1 MTSEPRLVC
10 FGNFTL
16 DDIVLPG
23 GRERPGCIGGDA
35 LYAALGARLWTPA
48 VEMAAPIGNDLPERV
63 REAVVA
69 AGFSTTALARRN
81 LPTLRNRVVY
91 AADGSRAWTLCSPE
105 EEFES
110 LSPTPD
116 DLPPGY
122 CAAEAFLVLAM
133 ALSAQERLIEWM
145 RAQTNALVALD
156 PQEDYIAGNHS
167 RLRSLIGKVDIFLP
181 SAEEVRRLTG
191 GGDWAAASRDFAALG
206 PRLVVVKLGAEGVVV
221 HDAARDLFL
230 RIPAYPARPVD
241 TTGAGDAFCG
251 GFMAALLAARDDL
264 EGAARRGAVAAS
276 FAISEYG
283 AAGILAA
290 TSADAAQRLADWV
303 RPSGIDSQN
312 PPTAPQVS
320 RLRRQWNSS

>member
-1 MTSEPRLVC
+1 
-10 FGNFTL
+10 
-16 DDIVLPG
+16 
-23 GRERPGCIGGDA
+23 
-35 LYAALGARLWTPA
+35 
-48 VEMAAPIGNDLPERV
+48 MAAPIGNDLPERV

-69 AGFSTTALARRN
+69 TGFSTAALAPRN

-133 ALSAQERLIEWM
+133 ALGAQERLIEWM

-191 GGDWAAASRDFAALG
+191 GGDWTTASRDFAALG
-206 PRLVVVKLGAEGVVV
+206 PRPHSHQAGRRRRHGIRCLARSLPADSRLSSAPGGHDRRGRRLLRGLHVRSARREGRSRGRSPPWCRCGVIRPISA
-221 HDAARDLFL
+221 D
-230 RIPAYPARPVD
+230 IARP
-241 TTGAGDAFCG
+241 ASSRRH
-251 GFMAALLAARDDL
+251 AAVPR
-264 EGAARRGAVAAS
+264 
-276 FAISEYG
+276 
-283 AAGILAA
+283 AA
-290 TSADAAQRLADWV
+290 TAL
-303 RPSGIDSQN
+303 G
-312 PPTAPQVS
+312 PPPGA
-320 RLRRQWNSS
+320 R